1 MGGDK
6 DTYTFPFD
14 TCEKPRES
22 GIAQPYSVVVNI
34 VSCFIVLYFLVH
46 TKTNHAF
53 LLLLALLV
61 FESFHTLSHL
71 THIKGT
77 FSYTATHM
85 SGFLF
90 NVAFLNFLYRYTK
103 VIPRPYYFGIFCG
116 ILACD
121 LYAFFHLSFIFAV
134 LTQIILFI
142 TILGYY
148 YPLLNKDIKANLNI
162 ILGFFFVIYLAFVN
176 EKMNCKRMLKSFPD
190 FPFHMIIEALGIL
203 PIYILCTTVYGL

>member
-1 MGGDK
+1 MGGD
-6 DTYTFPFD
+6 YTFPFD

-22 GIAQPYSVVVNI
+22 GIAQPYSVAVNV
-34 VSCFIVLYFLVH
+34 VSCFIVLYFLVR
-46 TKTNHAF
+46 TKSNHAF
-53 LLLLALLV
+53 LLLLALLI

-71 THIKGT
+71 IHIKGT
-77 FSYTATHM
+77 FSYTATHI

-103 VIPRPYYFGIFCG
+103 VFPRPYYFGIFCV

-121 LYAFFHLSFIFAV
+121 LYAFLHLSFIFAV
-134 LTQIILFI
+134 LTQILLFI
-142 TILGYY
+142 TILSYY

-162 ILGFFFVIYLAFVN
+162 ILGFFFLIYLAFVN
-176 EKMNCKRMLKSFPD
+176 EKMNCKSMMKSFPD

-203 PIYILCTTVYGL
+203 PIYILCNTVYGL